1 MPATKL
7 FQGRRRSGQGRSKL
21 PALLLL
27 VWLLPADAQLA
38 EPAPEARLPYS
49 ASSPAWLQMVG
60 RLDVPGFKYE
70 QGRRVHHRENCS
82 ATLVSRQGTREA
94 QHIVTAWHCLEYYRD
109 LSMTITFSLPNLSPQ
124 PEVREARA
132 LVDGG
137 SMNADWAILRL
148 VEPVAFSPS
157 SAVTIGP
164 ANHTTGSSTLV
175 MAGYSRDKGLGRSG
189 QALTYHENCRQLD
202 DDQRASA
209 HTNCQAYKGASGG
222 AVVRYHADGA
232 AYLAGVI
239 SEGNS
244 EGTSTYVPIARFRT
258 LLNNYLR

>member
-1 MPATKL
+1 MPATRI
-7 FQGRRRSGQGRSKL
+7 FQSRQRRPGQLRGKL

-27 VWLLPADAQLA
+27 VWQLQAGAQEAELP
-38 EPAPEARLPYS
+38 PEARLVYS
-49 ASSPAWLQMVG
+49 ATSPPWLQMVG

-82 ATLVSRQGTREA
+82 ATLVSRHGTREA
-94 QHIVTAWHCLEYYRD
+94 IHIVTAWHCLEYYRD
-109 LSMTITFSLPNLSPQ
+109 LSMTITFSLPNLGPK

-148 VEPVAFSPS
+148 AKPVAFSPS
-157 SAVTIGP
+157 SALAIGP
-164 ANHTTGSSTLV
+164 INTADSSGLV
-175 MAGYSRDKGLGRSG
+175 MAGYSRDEGLGRSG
-189 QALTYHENCRQLD
+189 EALTYHENCQQL

-222 AVVRYHADGA
+222 PVVRYHTDGA
-232 AYLAGVI
+232 PYLAGVI
-239 SEGNS
+239 SEGNG
-244 EGTSTYVPIARFRT
+244 EGTSTYVPIARFRR
-258 LLNNYLR
+258 LLNHYLR

>member
-1 MPATKL
+1 MPATRL
-7 FQGRRRSGQGRSKL
+7 FHGRRKPGQPRSELS
-21 PALLLL
+21 ALFLFL
-27 VWLLPADAQLA
+27 WLLPADAQLA
-38 EPAPEARLPYS
+38 EPTPEARLTYS

-109 LSMTITFSLPNLSPQ
+109 LSMRITFSLPNLNPQ

-164 ANHTTGSSTLV
+164 ANNAAASSALV
-175 MAGYSRDKGLGRSG
+175 MAGYSRDDGLGRSG

-202 DDQRASA
+202 DVQRASA

-222 AVVRYHADGA
+222 PVVRYHADGA
-232 AYLAGVI
+232 VYLAGVI
-239 SEGNS
+239 SEGNG
-244 EGTSTYVPIARFRT
+244 EGTSTFVPIARFRT
-258 LLNNYLR
+258 FLNNYLR